1 MTLLNQ
7 IPQPNYP
14 DRDSFKPRVMDIYT
28 DGTYTVLE
36 YLQYGTLNFIVT
48 KTLTGRIIRFA
59 NKEYDVKFIGNN
71 LSSCD

>member
-1 MTLLNQ
+1 MTLFNQ

-36 YLQYGTLNFIVT
+36 YLQYGTLNFVVT
-48 KTLTGRIIRFA
+48 FTLVNRTIRFDG
-59 NKEYDVKFIGNN
+59 KEYDVKYIR
-71 LSSCD
+71 D